1 VRTDTGGRHFNHMS
15 ALLCFD
21 SERRANNKTGR
32 TRRGLGVCCAK
43 TAEPIAIPS
52 GM

>member
-21 SERRANNKTGR
+21 SERRANNNNNN
-32 TRRGLGVCCAK
+32 
-43 TAEPIAIPS
+43 AIVIFFLTFEQFNPRAI
-52 GM
+52 